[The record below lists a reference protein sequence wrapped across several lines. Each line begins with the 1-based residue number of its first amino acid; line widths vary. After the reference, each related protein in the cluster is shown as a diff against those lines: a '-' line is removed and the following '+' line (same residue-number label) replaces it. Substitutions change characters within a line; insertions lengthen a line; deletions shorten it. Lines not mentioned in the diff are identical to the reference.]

1 MKSAEEYIRSAGK
14 MPPAPKMISELLSLL
29 GEESVDISRVVELIS
44 VEPALTTKI
53 LQDCNSVAVG
63 LRVRVDDLSEAVMR
77 LGYND
82 IYRRVVAIVGQG
94 ILSPQKSGH
103 GLGIGAL
110 WEHSAASAISGKVLA
125 QNLGLNE
132 SQIFTASLLHDI
144 GKTVLSKSLEETYD
158 TVAGRVAHRGCSW
171 VEAER
176 ELFDTDHCE
185 VGALVL
191 EHWKFPASV
200 VTAVRHH
207 HDPARAQSYEQL
219 AALVHLADVM
229 AHAIGFGCGSEV
241 STLGPE
247 PEALQILELTL
258 KDIEAAM
265 TEAESAVKKSS
276 WLKLSHKPVTVSTAA
291 PRPSRPFLFPTP
303 KPASAWK
310 DRPEVHPA

>member
-1 MKSAEEYIRSAGK
+1 
-14 MPPAPKMISELLSLL
+14 
-29 GEESVDISRVVELIS
+29 
-44 VEPALTTKI
+44 
-53 LQDCNSVAVG
+53 
-63 LRVRVDDLSEAVMR
+63 MR

-229 AHAIGFGCGSEV
+229 AHAIGFGCGSAG
-241 STLGPE
+241 SHWSRSSG
-247 PEALQILELTL
+247 AFLQRDGRYGLRC
-258 KDIEAAM
+258 
-265 TEAESAVKKSS
+265 
-276 WLKLSHKPVTVSTAA
+276 LSPA
-291 PRPSRPFLFPTP
+291 RCRSREGTRDFRR
-303 KPASAWK
+303 SI
-310 DRPEVHPA
+310 RR